1 MLGTELRTRRFVRR
15 LVPLRCSFCGR
26 SEAEVD
32 KLVRGG
38 LAFICDECMAAC
50 ARIVDESGP
59 GPKGEGPGAG

>member
-1 MLGTELRTRRFVRR
+1 
-15 LVPLRCSFCGR
+15 VPLRCSFCGR

-38 LAFICDECMAAC
+38 LAFICDECIAAC